1 MPRCFIRIRTRSFD
15 SRDLRVNTFSRE
27 SDKDR
32 QSPDDSNDSDQR
44 CSTVSFHV
52 DRMAWQK
59 NCNREKCGKCRANRK
74 ALSSIMI
81 ITISLTVCYDPRN
94 FDRLCYIEDDV
105 VKWFRRLCA
114 SPAKRSVT
122 RLNQT
127 VYAKIL
133 TRKNFRQLNLSIPVV
148 RYWSGASSSRFR
160 QAKPRAE

>member
-1 MPRCFIRIRTRSFD
+1 MPGQRKPSSWESPMLMPRALASWLGASIAPQKAMQSSKNLCLEMAFVCM
-15 SRDLRVNTFSRE
+15 LQRE
-27 SDKDR
+27 
-32 QSPDDSNDSDQR
+32 
-44 CSTVSFHV
+44 TGVSV
-52 DRMAWQK
+52 RMLQMP
-59 NCNREKCGKCRANRK
+59 CQQK
-74 ALSSIMI
+74 ALSSIII

-114 SPAKRSVT
+114 SSAKRSVT

-133 TRKNFRQLNLSIPVV
+133 TRKNFRRFNLSTPVV